1 MTGNQME
8 LDREALL
15 RCIAACDA
23 LESDMA
29 ELRLRAYRELAPDN
43 FGLGETHLRSAAA
56 LAERF
61 RATAVGGSGVAD
73 ENTAVGVLA
82 AHERHAAAM
91 KATFEATLARY
102 DEQDA
107 ATAAQ
112 VNGAGL

>member
-1 MTGNQME
+1 
-8 LDREALL
+8 
-15 RCIAACDA
+15 
-23 LESDMA
+23 
-29 ELRLRAYRELAPDN
+29 
-43 FGLGETHLRSAAA
+43 
-56 LAERF
+56 
-61 RATAVGGSGVAD
+61 VGGSGVAY

-112 VNGAGL
+112 VNSAGL